1 MNDFKKEIKY
11 LVLKYKDIEAAGFSD
26 EEKVDMYRLINR
38 IELARAQRGKPPLE
52 CVVVESEWHCYDK
65 VWEMVELEYNQN
77 TSAMVGKELK

>member
-1 MNDFKKEIKY
+1 MSDFKKEIKY

-26 EEKVDMYRLINR
+26 EEKAGMYRLINR
-38 IELARAQRGKPPLE
+38 VELARAQRGKPPLE

-77 TSAMVGKELK
+77 TAAPKGEE